1 MISIR
6 CVDVL
11 CVALGCAA
19 LGSAVVLAADYD
31 YGSALVTEISY
42 AQLKPEDVLDA
53 NDEVASKAGDWI
65 ELFNPSATESIDISG
80 WFFADRSAKWLRKER
95 DAKRLAKHVFKIPAS
110 TTPLEPKSF
119 AILARDEMQFRKAY
133 ADREVAIK
141 ALIRGSFRFGLSGKG
156 ETLSLIDATN
166 STIFELE
173 YDNKS
178 PWPTVENDSSTL
190 EIIDVRLDPNDPY
203 SWIASYKSGGTPGE
217 VNSVAN
223 AWR

>member
-1 MISIR
+1 MVSIR
-6 CVDVL
+6 RVDVL

-19 LGSAVVLAADYD
+19 FGAAAVLAVDYD
-31 YGSALVTEISY
+31 YGSALVSEISY
-42 AQLKPEDVLDA
+42 AQPKPEDVLDA
-53 NDEVASKAGDWI
+53 KDEVASKARDWI
-65 ELFNPSATESIDISG
+65 ELYNPSATESVDIAG
-80 WFFADRSAKWLRKER
+80 WSFADRSAKWLRKER

-110 TTPLEPKSF
+110 TEPLEPKSF

-156 ETLSLIDATN
+156 ETLSLLDATN
-166 STIFELE
+166 STVFEIA

-178 PWPTVENDSSTL
+178 PWPMVENDSSTL